1 MLRISYCYLIILFQR
16 LKLRKEKGSGTP
28 SDPAAEMRERII
40 RRAAL
45 EFHDGIYGKVR
56 NQMQ

>member
-1 MLRISYCYLIILFQR
+1 LRISYCYLIILFQR
-16 LKLRKEKGSGTP
+16 LKLRKEKGSATP

>member
-1 MLRISYCYLIILFQR
+1 LRISYCYLIILFQR
-16 LKLRKEKGSGTP
+16 LKLRKEKGSATP

-45 EFHDGIYGKVR
+45 EFHDF
-56 NQMQ
+56 

>member
-1 MLRISYCYLIILFQR
+1 LRISYCYLIILFQR
-16 LKLRKEKGSGTP
+16 LKLRKEKGSATP
-28 SDPAAEMRERII
+28 SDPSAEMRERII